1 MRTETRRLFEGYTQQ
16 VATLN
21 NVSGVANTFSVE
33 PTVQQ
38 SLEARMQ
45 ESSTFLQAINM
56 VGVNELKGQ
65 KVGVGI
71 TGTIAGR
78 TDTSGNGERNP
89 SDPTSLVSNTYECQ
103 KTDFDTALPYA
114 RLDAWAHRPE
124 FQTLIRDAIIQRQ
137 ALDRIMIGW
146 HGTSIAINTD
156 RVANPMLQDVNKG
169 WLQKYREHAPE
180 RVMTEGVDGSGKI
193 KVGGTGADYG
203 NIDALVM
210 DLVANMIDPWH
221 QEDPSLV
228 VICGRQLVH
237 DKYFPIINRD
247 NAPTEKVAAELILGA
262 KRIGGLQPV
271 IVPFFPA
278 KSLMVTSLSNLSLYW
293 QIASRRR
300 HIIEQPNKNRV
311 ANFESSNDDYVVE
324 DYGLGAVAEN
334 IEFGI

>member
-1 MRTETRRLFEGYTQQ
+1 MRTETRHKFDGFTQQ
-16 VATLN
+16 IAKLN

-33 PTVQQ
+33 PEVQQ
-38 SLEARMQ
+38 RLEARMQ
-45 ESSTFLQAINM
+45 EDSSLLQAINM
-56 VGVNELKGQ
+56 VPVNELKGE

-71 TGTIAGR
+71 SGTIAGR

-89 SDPTSLVSNTYECQ
+89 TDPSALDSNVYECQ
-103 KTDFDTALPYA
+103 KTDFDTALTYS

-124 FQTLIRDAIIQRQ
+124 FQTLIRDAIIHRQ

-146 HGTSIAINTD
+146 HGISIAKTTD
-156 RVANPMLQDVNKG
+156 RAANPMLQDVNKG

-180 RVMTEGVDGSGKI
+180 RLMREGKEGTGKI

-203 NIDALVM
+203 NIDALVF
-210 DLVANMIDPWH
+210 DLVSNLIDPWH

-237 DKYFPIINRD
+237 DKYFPILNED
-247 NAPTEKVAAELILGA
+247 NKPTEKLAAELILGT

-293 QIASRRR
+293 QIGGRRR

-334 IEFGI
+334 IEFGS

>member
-1 MRTETRRLFEGYTQQ
+1 MRTETRRLFDGFTQQ
-16 VATLN
+16 IATLN
-21 NVSGVANTFSVE
+21 NVSGVVNTFAVE

-38 SLEARMQ
+38 ALEARMQ
-45 ESSTFLQAINM
+45 ENSTFLQAINM
-56 VGVNELKGQ
+56 PGVAELKGE
-65 KVGVGI
+65 KIGVGI
-71 TGTIAGR
+71 NGTIAGR

-89 SDPTSLVSNTYECQ
+89 TDPTALDAQGYECQ

-146 HGTSIAINTD
+146 NGTSIAKNTD
-156 RVANPMLQDVNKG
+156 RVANPLLQDVNKG

-180 RVMTEGVDGSGKI
+180 RVMKEGAAGSGKI
-193 KVGGTGADYG
+193 KVGGAGADYG

-210 DLVANMIDPWH
+210 DLVANLIDPWH
-221 QEDPSLV
+221 QDDTSLV
-228 VICGRQLVH
+228 VICGRSLVH
-237 DKYFPIINRD
+237 DKYFPIINGN
-247 NAPTEKVAAELILGA
+247 NAPTEKVAAELILGT

-293 QIASRRR
+293 QIGGRRR
-300 HIIEQPNKNRV
+300 HIMEQPNKNRV
-311 ANFESSNDDYVVE
+311 ANFESSNDDYVIE
-324 DYGLGAVAEN
+324 DYGLGAIGEN
-334 IEFGI
+334 IEFGE

>member
-1 MRTETRRLFEGYTQQ
+1 MRTETRRQFEGYTSQ
-16 VATLN
+16 VAKLN

-38 SLEARMQ
+38 SLEARIQ
-45 ESSTFLQAINM
+45 ESSAFLQSINM
-56 VGVNELKGQ
+56 VGVNDLKGE

-71 TGTIAGR
+71 SGTIAGR
-78 TDTSGNGERNP
+78 TDTSGDGERNP

-124 FQTLIRDAIIQRQ
+124 FQTLIRDAIAQRQ
-137 ALDRIMIGW
+137 GLDRIMIGW
-146 HGTSIAINTD
+146 HGTSIATTTN

-180 RVMTEGVDGSGKI
+180 RVMHEGEVAGKI
-193 KVGGTGADYG
+193 KVGGTGADFE
-203 NIDALVM
+203 NIDALVL
-210 DLVANMIDPWH
+210 DLIANMIDPWH
-221 QEDPSLV
+221 QEDPNLV
-228 VICGRQLVH
+228 VICGRTLVH
-237 DKYFPIINRD
+237 DKYFPIINKAD
-247 NAPTEKVAAELILGA
+247 AATEKVAAELILGT

-271 IVPFFPA
+271 VVPFFPA

-324 DYGLGAVAEN
+324 DYGLGAIAEN
-334 IEFGI
+334 IEYGK

>member
-1 MRTETRRLFEGYTQQ
+1 MRTETRRQFEGYTSQ
-16 VATLN
+16 VAKLN

-38 SLEARMQ
+38 SLEARIQ
-45 ESSTFLQAINM
+45 ESNAFLQAINM
-56 VGVNELKGQ
+56 VGVNDLKGE

-71 TGTIAGR
+71 SGTIAGR

-124 FQTLIRDAIIQRQ
+124 FQTLIRDAIAQRQ
-137 ALDRIMIGW
+137 GLDRIMIGW
-146 HGTSIAINTD
+146 HGTSIATTTN

-180 RVMTEGVDGSGKI
+180 RVMQEGEVAGKI
-193 KVGGTGADYG
+193 KVGGADADFE
-203 NIDALVM
+203 NIDALVL

-221 QEDPSLV
+221 QEDPNLV
-228 VICGRQLVH
+228 VICGRTLVH
-237 DKYFPIINRD
+237 DKYFPIINKAD
-247 NAPTEKVAAELILGA
+247 AATEKVAAELILGT

-271 IVPFFPA
+271 VVPFFPA

-334 IEFGI
+334 IEYGK

>member
-1 MRTETRRLFEGYTQQ
+1 MRTETRRQFEGYTSQ
-16 VATLN
+16 VAKLN

-38 SLEARMQ
+38 SLEARIQ
-45 ESSTFLQAINM
+45 ESNAFLQAINM
-56 VGVNELKGQ
+56 VGVNDLKGE

-71 TGTIAGR
+71 SGTIAGR

-124 FQTLIRDAIIQRQ
+124 FQTLIRDAIAQRQ
-137 ALDRIMIGW
+137 GLDRIMIGW
-146 HGTSIAINTD
+146 HGTSIATTTN

-180 RVMTEGVDGSGKI
+180 RVMQEGEVAGKI
-193 KVGGTGADYG
+193 KVGGADADFE
-203 NIDALVM
+203 NIDALVL

-221 QEDPSLV
+221 QEDPNLV
-228 VICGRQLVH
+228 VICGRTLVH
-237 DKYFPIINRD
+237 DKYFPIINKAD
-247 NAPTEKVAAELILGA
+247 AATEKVAAELILGT

-271 IVPFFPA
+271 VVPFFPA

-334 IEFGI
+334 IEFGK

>member
-1 MRTETRRLFEGYTQQ
+1 MRTETRHKFDGFTHQI
-16 VATLN
+16 AKLN

-33 PTVQQ
+33 PAVQQ
-38 SLEARMQ
+38 RLEARMQ

-56 VGVNELKGQ
+56 VPVNELKGE

-71 TGTIAGR
+71 SGTIAGR
-78 TDTSGNGERNP
+78 TDTSGTGERNP
-89 SDPTSLVSNTYECQ
+89 TDPTTLDSNVYECQ
-103 KTDFDTALPYA
+103 KTDFDTALSYS

-124 FQTLIRDAIIQRQ
+124 FQTLIRDTITHRQ

-146 HGTSIAINTD
+146 HGISIAKNTD

-180 RVMTEGVDGSGKI
+180 RLMREGKEGTAKI

-203 NIDALVM
+203 NIDALVF
-210 DLVANMIDPWH
+210 DLVSNLIDPWH

-237 DKYFPIINRD
+237 DKYFPILNED
-247 NAPTEKVAAELILGA
+247 NKPTEKVAAELILGTR
-262 KRIGGLQPV
+262 RIGGLQPV

-293 QIASRRR
+293 QIGGRRR

-334 IEFGI
+334 IEFGS

>member
-1 MRTETRRLFEGYTQQ
+1 MRTKTRRLFEGYTQQ

-180 RVMTEGVDGSGKI
+180 RVMTDASMAAARSRWAVPAL
-193 KVGGTGADYG
+193 TTG

-210 DLVANMIDPWH
+210 GLGRQHDRPVHQKIRAWCDLR
-221 QEDPSLV
+221 
-228 VICGRQLVH
+228 RQLVH

>member
-1 MRTETRRLFEGYTQQ
+1 MRTETRRQFEGYTSQ
-16 VATLN
+16 VAKLN

-38 SLEARMQ
+38 SLEARIQ
-45 ESSTFLQAINM
+45 ESNAFLQAINM
-56 VGVNELKGQ
+56 VGVNDLKGE

-71 TGTIAGR
+71 SGTIAGR

-124 FQTLIRDAIIQRQ
+124 FQTLIRDAIAQRQ
-137 ALDRIMIGW
+137 GLDRIMIGW
-146 HGTSIAINTD
+146 HGTSIATTTN

-180 RVMTEGVDGSGKI
+180 RVMQEGEVAGKI
-193 KVGGTGADYG
+193 KVGGADADFD
-203 NIDALVM
+203 NIDALVL

-221 QEDPSLV
+221 QEDPNLV
-228 VICGRQLVH
+228 VICGRTLVH
-237 DKYFPIINRD
+237 DKYFPIINKAD
-247 NAPTEKVAAELILGA
+247 AATEKVAAELILGT

-271 IVPFFPA
+271 VVPFFPA

-324 DYGLGAVAEN
+324 DYGLGAIAEN
-334 IEFGI
+334 IEYGK

>member
-1 MRTETRRLFEGYTQQ
+1 MRTETRRQFEGYTSQ
-16 VATLN
+16 VAKLN

-38 SLEARMQ
+38 SLEARIQ
-45 ESSTFLQAINM
+45 ESSAFLQAINM
-56 VGVNELKGQ
+56 VGVNDLKGE

-71 TGTIAGR
+71 SGTIAGR

-103 KTDFDTALPYA
+103 KTDFDTSLPYA

-124 FQTLIRDAIIQRQ
+124 FQTLIRDTITQRQ
-137 ALDRIMIGW
+137 GLDRIMIGW
-146 HGTSIAINTD
+146 HGTSIATTTN

-180 RVMTEGVDGSGKI
+180 RVMHEGEVAGKI
-193 KVGGTGADYG
+193 KVGGTGADFE
-203 NIDALVM
+203 NIDALVL

-221 QEDPSLV
+221 QEDPNLV
-228 VICGRQLVH
+228 VICGRTLVH
-237 DKYFPIINRD
+237 DKYFPIINKAD
-247 NAPTEKVAAELILGA
+247 AATEKVAAELILGT

-271 IVPFFPA
+271 VVPFFPA

-324 DYGLGAVAEN
+324 DYGLGAIAEN
-334 IEFGI
+334 IEYGK

>member
-1 MRTETRRLFEGYTQQ
+1 MRTETRRQFEGYTSQ
-16 VATLN
+16 VAKLN

-38 SLEARMQ
+38 SLEARIQ
-45 ESSTFLQAINM
+45 ESSAFLQSINM
-56 VGVNELKGQ
+56 VGVSDLKGE

-71 TGTIAGR
+71 SGTIAGR

-89 SDPTSLVSNTYECQ
+89 SDPTATTSNKYECQ
-103 KTDFDTALPYA
+103 HTNFDTALPYA

-124 FQTLIRDAIIQRQ
+124 FQTLIRDAIAQRQ
-137 ALDRIMIGW
+137 GLDRIMIGW
-146 HGTSIAINTD
+146 HGTSIASTTN

-180 RVMTEGVDGSGKI
+180 RVMHEGVDGSGKI
-193 KVGGTGADYG
+193 KVGGAGADFE
-203 NIDALVM
+203 NIDALVL

-221 QEDPSLV
+221 QEDPNLV
-228 VICGRQLVH
+228 VICGRTLVH
-237 DKYFPIINRD
+237 DKYFPIINKAD
-247 NAPTEKVAAELILGA
+247 AATEKVAAELILGT

-271 IVPFFPA
+271 VVPFFPA

-300 HIIEQPNKNRV
+300 YIIEQPNKNRV

-334 IEFGI
+334 IEFGK

>member
-1 MRTETRRLFEGYTQQ
+1 MRTETRRQFEGYTQQ
-16 VATLN
+16 VAKLN

-38 SLEARMQ
+38 SLEARIQ
-45 ESSTFLQAINM
+45 ESSAFLQAINM
-56 VGVNELKGQ
+56 VGVNDLKGE

-71 TGTIAGR
+71 SGTIAGR

-124 FQTLIRDAIIQRQ
+124 FQTLIRDAIAQRQ
-137 ALDRIMIGW
+137 GLDRIMIGW
-146 HGTSIAINTD
+146 HGTSIATTTN

-180 RVMTEGVDGSGKI
+180 RVMHEGEVAGKI
-193 KVGGTGADYG
+193 KVGGTGADFE
-203 NIDALVM
+203 NIDALVL
-210 DLVANMIDPWH
+210 DLIANMIDPWH
-221 QEDPSLV
+221 QEDPNLV
-228 VICGRQLVH
+228 VICGRTLVH
-237 DKYFPIINRD
+237 DKYFPIINKAD
-247 NAPTEKVAAELILGA
+247 AATEKVAAELILGT

-271 IVPFFPA
+271 VVPFFPA

-324 DYGLGAVAEN
+324 DYGLGAIAEN
-334 IEFGI
+334 IEYGK

>member
-1 MRTETRRLFEGYTQQ
+1 MRTETRRQFEGYTSQ
-16 VATLN
+16 VAKLN

-38 SLEARMQ
+38 SLEARIQ
-45 ESSTFLQAINM
+45 ESSAFLQAINM
-56 VGVNELKGQ
+56 VGVNDLKGE

-71 TGTIAGR
+71 SGTIAGR

-103 KTDFDTALPYA
+103 KTDFDTSLPYA

-124 FQTLIRDAIIQRQ
+124 FQTLIRDTITHRQ
-137 ALDRIMIGW
+137 GLDRIMIGW
-146 HGTSIAINTD
+146 HGTSIATTTN

-180 RVMTEGVDGSGKI
+180 RVMHEGEVAGKI
-193 KVGGTGADYG
+193 KVGGTGADFE
-203 NIDALVM
+203 NIDALVL

-221 QEDPSLV
+221 QEDPNLV
-228 VICGRQLVH
+228 VICGRTLVH
-237 DKYFPIINRD
+237 DKYFPIINKAD
-247 NAPTEKVAAELILGA
+247 AATEKVAAELILGT

-271 IVPFFPA
+271 VVPFFPA

-324 DYGLGAVAEN
+324 DYGLGAIAEN
-334 IEFGI
+334 IEYGK

>member
-1 MRTETRRLFEGYTQQ
+1 MRTETRRQFEGYTSQ
-16 VATLN
+16 VAKLN

-38 SLEARMQ
+38 SLESRIQ
-45 ESSTFLQAINM
+45 ESSAFLQSINM
-56 VGVNELKGQ
+56 VGVNDLKGE

-71 TGTIAGR
+71 SGTIAGR
-78 TDTSGNGERNP
+78 TDTSGDGERNP

-124 FQTLIRDAIIQRQ
+124 FQTLIRDAIAQRQ
-137 ALDRIMIGW
+137 GLDRIMIGW
-146 HGTSIAINTD
+146 HGTSIASTTN

-180 RVMTEGVDGSGKI
+180 RVMHEGEVAGKI
-193 KVGGTGADYG
+193 KVGGTGADFE
-203 NIDALVM
+203 NIDALVL
-210 DLVANMIDPWH
+210 DLIANMIDPWH
-221 QEDPSLV
+221 QEDPNLV
-228 VICGRQLVH
+228 VICGRTLVH
-237 DKYFPIINRD
+237 DKYFPIINKAD
-247 NAPTEKVAAELILGA
+247 AATEKVAAELILGT

-271 IVPFFPA
+271 VVPFFPA

-324 DYGLGAVAEN
+324 DYGLGAIAEN
-334 IEFGI
+334 IEYGK

>member
-1 MRTETRRLFEGYTQQ
+1 MRTETRRKFDGFTQQ
-16 VATLN
+16 IATLN

-33 PTVQQ
+33 PEVQQ
-38 SLEARMQ
+38 RLEARMQ
-45 ESSTFLQAINM
+45 ESSSFLQAINM
-56 VGVNELKGQ
+56 VPVSDLKGE

-71 TGTIAGR
+71 SGTIAGR

-89 SDPTSLVSNTYECQ
+89 SDPTSLDSNGYECQ
-103 KTDFDTALPYA
+103 KTDFDTALPYS

-124 FQTLIRDAIIQRQ
+124 FQTLIRDAIILRQ

-146 HGTSIAINTD
+146 HGTSIAKNTD
-156 RVANPMLQDVNKG
+156 RIANPMLQDVNKG
-169 WLQKYREHAPE
+169 WLQKYRENAPE
-180 RVMTEGVDGSGKI
+180 RLMREGKEGTGKI
-193 KVGGTGADYG
+193 KVGGAGADYG
-203 NIDALVM
+203 NIDALVF
-210 DLVANMIDPWH
+210 DLVSNLIDPWH

-237 DKYFPIINRD
+237 DKYFPILNED
-247 NAPTEKVAAELILGA
+247 NKPTEKVAAELILGTR
-262 KRIGGLQPV
+262 RIGGLQPV

-293 QIASRRR
+293 QIAGRRR

-334 IEFGI
+334 IEFGA

>member
-1 MRTETRRLFEGYTQQ
+1 MRTETRHKFDGFTQQ
-16 VATLN
+16 IAKLN

-33 PTVQQ
+33 PEVQQ
-38 SLEARMQ
+38 RLEARMQ
-45 ESSTFLQAINM
+45 ESSSFLQAINM
-56 VGVNELKGQ
+56 VPVNELKGE

-71 TGTIAGR
+71 SGTIAGR

-89 SDPTSLVSNTYECQ
+89 TDPTALESHGYECQ
-103 KTDFDTALPYA
+103 KTDFDTALPYS
-114 RLDAWAHRPE
+114 RLDSWAHRPE
-124 FQTLIRDAIIQRQ
+124 FQTLIRDAITLRQ

-146 HGTSIAINTD
+146 HGTSIARNTD

-169 WLQKYREHAPE
+169 WLQKYREHSPE
-180 RVMTEGVDGSGKI
+180 RLMREGKEGTAKI
-193 KVGGTGADYG
+193 KVGGTGSDYG
-203 NIDALVM
+203 NIDALVF
-210 DLVANMIDPWH
+210 DLVSNLIDPWH

-237 DKYFPIINRD
+237 DKYFPILNED
-247 NAPTEKVAAELILGA
+247 NKPTEKLAAELILGT

-293 QIASRRR
+293 QIGGRRR

-334 IEFGI
+334 IEFGT